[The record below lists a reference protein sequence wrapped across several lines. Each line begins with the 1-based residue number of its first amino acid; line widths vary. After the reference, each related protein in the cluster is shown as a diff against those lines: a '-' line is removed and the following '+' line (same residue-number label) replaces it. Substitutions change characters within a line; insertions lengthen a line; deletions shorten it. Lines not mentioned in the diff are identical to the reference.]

1 MTMVAMNLPEK
12 TVRNLLEYTNEF
24 IDNAC
29 SQKFIKEAEQDKN
42 RIKHALKRDR
52 EKVGNVHNFRLK
64 DMVS

>member
-1 MTMVAMNLPEK
+1 MVAFNLPEK

-29 SQKFIKEAEQDKN
+29 SQKFIREAEEDKN
-42 RIKHALKRDR
+42 RIKRALKRGR
-52 EKVGNVHNFRLK
+52 EKVHTVHNFRLK